1 MTSEEKA
8 RARAVLYRIEVAA
21 AAAREA
27 LERDDYEATY
37 ECLYRIEGLLAKAR
51 ARVWGAVLR
60 GRWVI

>member
-1 MTSEEKA
+1 MTPEEKA
-8 RARAVLYRIEVAA
+8 RARAVLYRMEVAA

-51 ARVWGAVLR
+51 ARIWDAVLK